1 MNTWLA
7 CGKIEVKADGD
18 RNSLDE
24 RGSLTANEPTELME
38 KWFPI
43 VSLARNADHSE
54 TLAVPVEI
62 LSDIHDRL
70 LRAERT
76 IERFEAAALESKVRS
91 VHRHF
96 LCRCGN
102 FTAVTMLG
110 VCQACYDKVRNG

>member
-1 MNTWLA
+1 M
-7 CGKIEVKADGD
+7 
-18 RNSLDE
+18 DE
-24 RGSLTANEPTELME
+24 RGSLTNERRTDGEMVPNR
-38 KWFPI
+38 
-43 VSLARNADHSE
+43 LARSQRGSA
-54 TLAVPVEI
+54 TKARFAVPVEI

-96 LCRCGN
+96 LCRCGET
-102 FTAVTMLG
+102 TAVTMLG